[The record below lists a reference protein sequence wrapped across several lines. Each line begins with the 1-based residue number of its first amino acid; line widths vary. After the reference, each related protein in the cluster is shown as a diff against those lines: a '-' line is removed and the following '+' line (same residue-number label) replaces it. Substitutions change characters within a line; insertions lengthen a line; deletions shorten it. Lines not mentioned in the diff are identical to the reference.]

1 MKRGASP
8 GAKLLAMRWRKS
20 CETASTAPEVAI
32 APDYVEPVCAWRLWE
47 VENLD
52 AAPRLRSLYRL
63 SFWPVG
69 APLEARCEAQ
79 RLRLSRRPRHA
90 APTETCT
97 CGIYAAPFELI
108 RRKLA
113 VDGGLPPGCLFV
125 MGTVALW
132 GDVLECERGWR
143 AAYAYPH
150 RLFVP
155 LGFPGAARQAVG
167 LGDYGVPVELVDT
180 VNLAD
185 ALDHVAELAA

>member
-8 GAKLLAMRWRKS
+8 RAKLLVMRWRKS
-20 CETASTAPEVAI
+20 CETDSSTPEVAI
-32 APDYVEPVCAWRLWE
+32 APDYAEPVCAWRLWE

-52 AAPRLRSLYRL
+52 AAPRLRSLYRI
-63 SFWPVG
+63 SFWPVR
-69 APLEARCEAQ
+69 AAFEARCEAQ

-97 CGIYAAPFELI
+97 CGIYAAPFEVI

-113 VDGGLPPGCLFV
+113 VDGGLPSGCLFV
-125 MGTVALW
+125 IGTVSLW

-143 AAYAYPH
+143 AAYAYPS

-155 LGFPGAARQAVG
+155 LGFPGAAQQAVG

-180 VNLAD
+180 RNLAD
-185 ALDHVAELAA
+185 ALDQVAELAA

>member
-1 MKRGASP
+1 
-8 GAKLLAMRWRKS
+8 MRWRKS
-20 CETASTAPEVAI
+20 SEPAATVAEITI
-32 APDYVEPVCAWRLWE
+32 APDYAEPLCAWRLWE
-47 VENLD
+47 VETLD
-52 AAPRLRSLYRL
+52 ASPRLRSLYRS

-108 RRKLA
+108 RRKLT
-113 VDGGLPPGCLFV
+113 VDQSLPAGCLFV
-125 MGTVALW
+125 IGTVSLW

-143 AAYAYPH
+143 AEFAYPG

-155 LGFPGAARQAVG
+155 LGFPGAAEHAAG
-167 LGDYGVPVELVDT
+167 LEDYGVPVELLDT
-180 VNLAD
+180 HTLAD
-185 ALDHVAELAA
+185 GLDDVAELAA